1 MESPTPRS
9 GACYAVRM
17 TIPNVAASFWTAI
30 LLMAEA
36 LFVVQHP
43 TDKNHYH
50 LAIVNTS
57 FTQDTL
63 RKKLRA
69 YVIEHFNT
77 YNKAIFDEGERLGLG
92 RTAPEHMLV
101 KLPEGQGLLSCKK
114 WDTAPKYLVYM
125 LKGQYQPCFNENHE
139 GMWLHPDYITG
150 LLGAWVSRNPQETS
164 YKLWQVSK
172 YFPPAP
178 TQAIMNNCGEVV
190 VPAVKTPFDTIIN
203 LARSFAM
210 EAEETE
216 YVNPKVRFITKD
228 LVSNY
233 CLRHN
238 IKMSNIFI

>member
-1 MESPTPRS
+1 MESPTPRH
-9 GACYAVRM
+9 GACYAVRV
-17 TIPNVAASFWTAI
+17 TIPMVPRSFWSAI
-30 LLMAEA
+30 LLMCEA

-69 YVIEHFNT
+69 YTTQYFAESNQAV
-77 YNKAIFDEGERLGLG
+77 FDENRRQGLIG
-92 RTAPEHMLV
+92 ASALELV
-101 KLPEGQGLLSCKK
+101 ELPEGQGLLSCKK

-125 LKGQYQPCFNENHE
+125 LKGQYSPCFNENRE
-139 GMWLHPDYITG
+139 GMWLHPDYITA

-164 YKLWQVSK
+164 YRLWQVSK
-172 YFPPAP
+172 YFPEPP
-178 TQAIMNNCGEVV
+178 TQAIMNNVGEVII
-190 VPAVKTPFDTIIN
+190 PAVKASFDTIIN
-203 LARSFAM
+203 LARTFAM
-210 EAEETE
+210 ETEETE

-238 IKMSNIFI
+238 IKMANIYI